1 MANILEK
8 VRDFFTT
15 DDDCEEEDSQELEAA
30 EEVGYEP
37 QPPAPQRR
45 TKERRSIVPISSG
58 NVVSLPAVSINKLVM
73 CYPVC
78 YEDAF
83 MIVDNLKNHRPTIV
97 NFEKVEHDKA
107 QRVLDVL
114 SGACYAL
121 GGTLRKNSSKVF
133 VIAPRG
139 LEIIGS
145 DENPEE

>member
-15 DDDCEEEDSQELEAA
+15 DDDCGEEDSQELEAA
-30 EEVGYEP
+30 EEVGYEAP
-37 QPPAPQRR
+37 QPVQRR
-45 TKERRSIVPISSG
+45 QKEKRSIVPIGTS

-83 MIVDNLKNHRPTIV
+83 MIVDNLRNRRPTIV

-133 VIAPRG
+133 VIAPAG

-145 DENPEE
+145 GENSEE

>member
-1 MANILEK
+1 MAKILEK

-15 DDDCEEEDSQELEAA
+15 ENDCDDEDSQELDAD
-30 EEVGYEP
+30 EVVYDS
-37 QPPAPQRR
+37 QPPAPRR
-45 TKERRSIVPISSG
+45 PKERRSIVPVNTG
-58 NVVSLPAVSINKLVM
+58 NIVSLPAVSINKLVM

-83 MIVDNLKNHRPTIV
+83 MVVDNLRNRRPTIV

-133 VIAPRG
+133 VIAPVG

-145 DENPEE
+145 GESSEE

>member
-1 MANILEK
+1 MAKILEK

-15 DDDCEEEDSQELEAA
+15 DDDCEEEEFQELETA

-37 QPPAPQRR
+37 PQPVQRR
-45 TKERRSIVPISSG
+45 SREKRSIVPVSTG

-121 GGTLRKNSSKVF
+121 GGILRKNSSKVF
-133 VIAPRG
+133 VVAPKG
-139 LEIIGS
+139 LEIIDSG
-145 DENPEE
+145 ENSEE